1 MRADAATAEKS
12 AEVPAEVPIE
22 ALGRVSPSSND
33 RDRPKAKVPRNNLGF
48 WTFRDPE
55 IRAGCQPAGQPP
67 PFGATRGS
75 SARSRA
81 AACIERHFGSP
92 FSSAMPRRMPTR
104 PTVSAMHLGSG
115 HRSLVLDDQSELRVG
130 DAWDQSIREQ
140 IKVCTLFLPVISIKS
155 PDVWLQSDPGSPL
168 LRKHGPLSDALEMA
182 EQTEV

>member
-81 AACIERHFGSP
+81 AACIERHFAVRFHQLCLAGC
-92 FSSAMPRRMPTR
+92 RRGR
-104 PTVSAMHLGSG
+104 PYLRCIWAAGIEVWF
-115 HRSLVLDDQSELRVG
+115 DQSELRVG